1 MQSLWPG
8 HNTSGDLP
16 LANQEVFRDRWLS
29 TPNTTVKNGD
39 KLNVQHQEM
48 GETKYNISMQWNIVL
63 YIYTWYYTYMQE
75 IFTLQLGEYD
85 MLYETTFLEK
95 PHIIYRDI
103 YSLKRKSLNENTK
116 MLIAIIYL
124 WVKNYKIFYSFCLSI
139 FSYFSTV
146 DLYYPFNFKPY

>member
-1 MQSLWPG
+1 MEYRL
-8 HNTSGDLP
+8 
-16 LANQEVFRDRWLS
+16 
-29 TPNTTVKNGD
+29 
-39 KLNVQHQEM
+39 
-48 GETKYNISMQWNIVL
+48 I
-63 YIYTWYYTYMQE
+63 YIYTWYYTYTQE
-75 IFTLQLGEYD
+75 IFTLQLGEYN
-85 MLYETTFLEK
+85 MLCETTFLEK